1 MLNCNI
7 ESRVNTGY
15 IYITYIT
22 YNTYKPKR
30 LNAARAKEMSEANAL
45 KSFDLINLSE
55 AKALEG
61 WGLNGYRNY

>member
-15 IYITYIT
+15 IYITY
-22 YNTYKPKR
+22 KPKR
-30 LNAARAKEMSEANAL
+30 LNAARVKEMSEANAFKAL
-45 KSFDLINLSE
+45 DLINLSE
-55 AKALEG
+55 ANALEG